1 MKFRRCVG
9 VLLGLSMLFAATPT
23 ALAEPTPSPS
33 ASPLSELEQYK
44 LALAQFRIEMNLRVQ
59 LRKEI
64 AKAFISSVKEAD
76 SLSKSA
82 MRTAKNDRER
92 TLIRDQ
98 RETAIAEAMKIRDE
112 AIEAMGVAPVEPVK
126 PVKPVKPVI
135 ATTGKKTK
143 SSKPSPTP
151 SP

>member
-1 MKFRRCVG
+1 
-9 VLLGLSMLFAATPT
+9 MLFAATPA
-23 ALAEPTPSPS
+23 ALADPTPSPS

-44 LALAQFRIEMNLRVQ
+44 LALAQFRIEMNLREQ

-64 AKAFISSVKEAD
+64 AKAFIRSVKEAD
-76 SLSKSA
+76 NLSKSA

-92 TLIRDQ
+92 TVIRNQ
-98 RETAIAEAMKIRDE
+98 RESAIAEAMKIRDD
-112 AIEAMGVAPVEPVK
+112 AIEAMGIAPVEPVK
-126 PVKPVKPVI
+126 PVKPVI
-135 ATTGKKTK
+135 ATTAKKTK

>member
-126 PVKPVKPVI
+126 PVKPVI

-143 SSKPSPTP
+143 SNKPSPTP

>member
-126 PVKPVKPVI
+126 PVKPVI

>member
-1 MKFRRCVG
+1 
-9 VLLGLSMLFAATPT
+9 MLFAATPA
-23 ALAEPTPSPS
+23 ALADPTPSPS
-33 ASPLSELEQYK
+33 TSPLSDLEQYK
-44 LALAQFRIEMNLRVQ
+44 LVLAQFHIEMNLRVQ
-59 LRKEI
+59 LRKVI

-92 TLIRDQ
+92 TLIRDR
-98 RETAIAEAMKIRDE
+98 RESAIAEAMKIRDE
-112 AIEAMGVAPVEPVK
+112 AIEAMGIAPVEPVK
-126 PVKPVKPVI
+126 PVKPVI
-135 ATTGKKTK
+135 ATTAKKTK